1 MNAYDWR
8 ALADLHRPTDQA
20 TLYAEIRRQAASGL
34 KARDISTA
42 LRIDMGVVLEALY
55 RHEVAS

>member
-8 ALADLHRPTDQA
+8 ALADLHRPTDTA
-20 TLYAEIRRQAASGL
+20 VLYAEIRRQAASGL

-42 LRIDMGVVLEALY
+42 LRIDLAQVLEALY
-55 RHEVAS
+55 GREVAS